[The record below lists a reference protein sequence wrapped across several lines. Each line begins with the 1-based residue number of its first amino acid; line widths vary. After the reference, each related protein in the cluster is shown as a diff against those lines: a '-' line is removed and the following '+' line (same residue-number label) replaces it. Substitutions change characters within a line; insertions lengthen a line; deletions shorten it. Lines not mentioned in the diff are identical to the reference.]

1 MKKAAIFGAGGH
13 AMVVKDIISDL
24 GFKNILFYEDYSKN
38 LKKDSSLV
46 KISGDLSDLI
56 NDSYKYNF
64 ITVAIGDNKIRSK
77 KISKFVEGK
86 IILKPLISSKAIIS
100 KSSKVGNFSMIM
112 NSVNINSNTKVGEGC
127 IINTG
132 SIIEHDCLLMNNVH
146 ISPGAVICGNV
157 KIGNDVWVG
166 ANSVIKENI
175 TIGHGSIIGAGSIVV
190 RDVKSKTKV
199 MGLVK

>member
-13 AMVVKDIISDL
+13 AMVIKDILSDL
-24 GFKNILFYEDYSKN
+24 GFKKIFFYEDCSKN
-38 LKKDSSLV
+38 SKKDSPLI
-46 KISGDLSDLI
+46 KIAGDLLDLI
-56 NDSYKYNF
+56 NESNKYNF
-64 ITVAIGDNKIRSK
+64 ITVAIGDNKIRSE
-77 KISKFVEGK
+77 KISKLIDAK
-86 IILKPLISSKAIIS
+86 IILKPLISSKAILS

-112 NSVNINSNTKVGEGC
+112 NSVNINSNTEVGEGC

-157 KIGNDVWVG
+157 KIGNNVWVG
-166 ANSVIKENI
+166 ANSVVKENI
-175 TIGHGSIIGAGSIVV
+175 TIGHNSVIGAGSVV
-190 RDVKSKTKV
+190 IRDVSSKTKV